1 MELAHN
7 LSKTTD
13 FTKILEKSISEDNF
27 SELLEE
33 KSSKEEQSK
42 YDLSQDEIS
51 DVNMIETSIK
61 ALKESTKLE
70 IESQKLELEA
80 FNKERILEKK
90 QKYNE
95 MLDLKKRL
103 YEEELKEIENIQI
116 SYQKMEALA
125 DNLGFNTNL
134 LNSISQKLRDTKENE
149 ENTKN
154 SKILDFEKSLK
165 ERELRILSQEQQL
178 EKNKI
183 HVQENSENLLKIETE
198 RRNAFEQEEKKIK
211 AEKEKLYQT
220 FQLITQ
226 ELQGK
231 KQEIVKET
239 HKIKILQE
247 NLAKRK
253 EEVRKGVSSKLKQ
266 LEDFEELMISKH
278 EETLRMINQERRQI
292 SEKRE
297 KIEDTRR
304 EIKIFEEKINSQ
316 TMIIERREHELNLE
330 VEELIKNKN
339 LLENQRALLENEMQ
353 SMHQLSL
360 KLHTQSEE
368 ISRSKELLETETQY
382 LMKMEEETETLK
394 ASSRNELSTAKE
406 FCKQLDLKMKTY
418 EKMSVNLI
426 QDMHSSI
433 IGNRY

>member
-1 MELAHN
+1 M
-7 LSKTTD
+7 
-13 FTKILEKSISEDNF
+13 
-27 SELLEE
+27 
-33 KSSKEEQSK
+33 
-42 YDLSQDEIS
+42 
-51 DVNMIETSIK
+51 
-61 ALKESTKLE
+61 
-70 IESQKLELEA
+70 
-80 FNKERILEKK
+80 
-90 QKYNE
+90 
-95 MLDLKKRL
+95 
-103 YEEELKEIENIQI
+103 
-116 SYQKMEALA
+116 
-125 DNLGFNTNL
+125 
-134 LNSISQKLRDTKENE
+134 
-149 ENTKN
+149 
-154 SKILDFEKSLK
+154 
-165 ERELRILSQEQQL
+165 
-178 EKNKI
+178 
-183 HVQENSENLLKIETE
+183 
-198 RRNAFEQEEKKIK
+198 
-211 AEKEKLYQT
+211 
-220 FQLITQ
+220 
-226 ELQGK
+226 
-231 KQEIVKET
+231 KET